1 MDSDNLVAI
10 LAIVMVFGM
19 PVAMYAIYVWY
30 RLRRQRQR
38 NEVIAAL
45 AEHGQPVAPELLIE
59 PVPPYADL
67 RRGVIWAVVGLGILG
82 LAAFE
87 QDLDIAGIG
96 GIPLL
101 IGVGYLVL
109 HWLGGRSRTE
119 ASGQ

>member
-38 NEVIAAL
+38 NEVIATL

-59 PVPPYADL
+59 PVPPHADL
-67 RRGVIWAVVGLGILG
+67 RRGVIWAVVGLGV
-82 LAAFE
+82 
-87 QDLDIAGIG
+87 LDRAICLRADPRLWLLRLLHLDQPELFRRGQPGEREG
-96 GIPLL
+96 GDE
-101 IGVGYLVL
+101 L
-109 HWLGGRSRTE
+109 H
-119 ASGQ
+119 